1 MTAEPAGPSYEGLS
15 HEALAA
21 LVPEYLLAG
30 HLIDRAGMPHLIAAF
45 GLEGMR
51 DVAIAEWMGASPIY
65 SRRMQ
70 EALGFTG
77 DSVETIFKGM
87 QIDVGAPPQ
96 FLDFRFV
103 VHDHDHGEFWLDH
116 CGALAD
122 VEPMGNE
129 FVVAM
134 CHDIEDPTF
143 DATASA
149 TNPRAQVRPVHRPP
163 RLPADRGP
171 VCAWTVTIAEDHPP
185 VAEASETTAMAAT
198 QAATLALAG
207 IDPSDPGRHHYA
219 DALQADLDLT
229 AFSSSALR
237 RIADE
242 VCLQGHLLALSYR
255 AAVAVRTERPEDAV
269 GFLAHQ
275 FTGVAGVAAERLRDA
290 FDLPSDASGVAR
302 LLALHPAFRP
312 HAYVGASV
320 EIDERVRV
328 RIPKDSAAM
337 ADGAWPSVLTPTT
350 LHPIDAMVRALDDRY
365 TCQVTQDDADA
376 LVVEVVLGSESHPT
390 ASDVRL
396 TQFSTGATFAFTE
409 RRTPVTLRPTRP

>member
-171 VCAWTVTIAEDHPP
+171 PFTILPC
-185 VAEASETTAMAAT
+185 
-198 QAATLALAG
+198 
-207 IDPSDPGRHHYA
+207 YN
-219 DALQADLDLT
+219 
-229 AFSSSALR
+229 
-237 RIADE
+237 
-242 VCLQGHLLALSYR
+242 
-255 AAVAVRTERPEDAV
+255 
-269 GFLAHQ
+269 
-275 FTGVAGVAAERLRDA
+275 RL
-290 FDLPSDASGVAR
+290 
-302 LLALHPAFRP
+302 
-312 HAYVGASV
+312 
-320 EIDERVRV
+320 
-328 RIPKDSAAM
+328 
-337 ADGAWPSVLTPTT
+337 
-350 LHPIDAMVRALDDRY
+350 
-365 TCQVTQDDADA
+365 
-376 LVVEVVLGSESHPT
+376 
-390 ASDVRL
+390 
-396 TQFSTGATFAFTE
+396 
-409 RRTPVTLRPTRP
+409 